1 MISNAIDR
9 ILRLDRQ
16 IITKEIDGR
25 LYSKD
30 ALNRVPYPHESF
42 PAPIGF
48 STLRGISEFALDLA
62 QGLASAQ
69 GLAGEELFFHAESPK
84 SVTLCGRLQPS
95 NFNNRFC
102 YAAAKLNHIPFQF
115 STISL
120 PRWLDLE
127 MLVISLQS
135 LFEETENR
143 EKIISM
149 LGNLA
154 SENVTDQKDDGFQ
167 QKIQVKLGISQKS
180 EVKLENPVTLKPYRT
195 FRELDQPEGRYILRL
210 DNKQQG
216 GIHCALFEADGDLW
230 KIEAMLSI
238 KNFLHNE
245 TSITA
250 IA

>member
-1 MISNAIDR
+1 MFEKTIDR
-9 ILRLDRQ
+9 ILQLDRE
-16 IITKEIDGR
+16 IVTKEIDGR

-30 ALNRVPYPHESF
+30 ALHRVPYPHENE
-42 PAPIGF
+42 PAEPIRF
-48 STLRGISEFALDLA
+48 STL
-62 QGLASAQ
+62 QGLADFSIALEQ
-69 GLAGEELFFHAESPK
+69 RLEDEELFFRVESPALVILHGK
-84 SVTLCGRLQPS
+84 LQPN
-95 NFNNRFC
+95 NFNKRFS
-102 YAAAKLNHIPFQF
+102 YATALLNHVPFRF
-115 STISL
+115 STIL
-120 PRWLDLE
+120 NPHWLDLE
-127 MLVISLQS
+127 MFVISLQS

-154 SENVTDQKDDGFQ
+154 SENVTNQKDDGFQ

-180 EVKLENPVTLKPYRT
+180 EVKLENPVVLKPYRT

-210 DNKQQG
+210 DNKQG

-238 KNFLHNE
+238 KYFLKGK
-245 TSITA
+245 TDIAA

>member
-1 MISNAIDR
+1 MIAEAIDR
-9 ILRLDRQ
+9 ILRLDRV
-16 IITKEIDGR
+16 IITKDIDGR

-30 ALNRVPYPHESF
+30 ALHRIPYPHESF
-42 PAPIGF
+42 PEAVEF
-48 STLRGISEFALDLA
+48 STLRGLAEFALDL
-62 QGLASAQ
+62 AQ
-69 GLAGEELFFHAESPK
+69 GLAGEELFFHVESQE
-84 SVTLCGRLQPS
+84 SAILCGRLQPS
-95 NFNNRFC
+95 NFNKRFC
-102 YAAAKLNHIPFQF
+102 YAAARLNHIPFKF

-120 PRWLDLE
+120 PHWLDLE
-127 MLVISLQS
+127 MFVISLQS

-154 SENVTDQKDDGFQ
+154 SENVTNQKDDGFQ

-180 EVKLENPVTLKPYRT
+180 EVKLENPVVLKPYRT

-230 KIEAMLSI
+230 KNEAMLSI
-238 KNFLHNE
+238 KYFLKGQ
-245 TSITA
+245 TDIAA

>member
-1 MISNAIDR
+1 MFEKTIDR
-9 ILRLDRQ
+9 ILQLDRQ

-30 ALNRVPYPHESF
+30 ALHRVPYPHENE
-42 PAPIGF
+42 PKPIGF
-48 STLRGISEFALDLA
+48 STLQGLADFALDL
-62 QGLASAQ
+62 SPVYPE
-69 GLAGEELFFHAESPK
+69 EELFFRVESPALAI
-84 SVTLCGRLQPS
+84 LCGKIQPI
-95 NFNNRFC
+95 NFNKRFE
-102 YAAAKLNHIPFQF
+102 YATALLNHVPFKF

-120 PRWLDLE
+120 PHWLDLE
-127 MLVISLQS
+127 MFVISLQS

-149 LGNLA
+149 LGHLA
-154 SENVTDQKDDGFQ
+154 SESVVEKKDDGFKQ
-167 QKIQVKLGISQKS
+167 AVHIRDGISQKS
-180 EVKLENPVTLKPYRT
+180 EVRLENPVVLKPYRT
-195 FRELDQPEGRYILRL
+195 FREVDQPEGRYILRL
-210 DNKQQG
+210 DNKQG

-238 KNFLHNE
+238 KKFLHDE